1 MTVQE
6 MYQEMKEQYLEDCLL
21 GYDDH
26 LTYDDFAAVN
36 IEVDFTTQ
44 S

>member
-6 MYQEMKEQYLEDCLL
+6 MYQEMNEQMLEDCLL
-21 GYDDH
+21 GHVDFLLYDD
-26 LTYDDFAAVN
+26 TESYTVEIDY
-36 IEVDFTTQ
+36 TTQ